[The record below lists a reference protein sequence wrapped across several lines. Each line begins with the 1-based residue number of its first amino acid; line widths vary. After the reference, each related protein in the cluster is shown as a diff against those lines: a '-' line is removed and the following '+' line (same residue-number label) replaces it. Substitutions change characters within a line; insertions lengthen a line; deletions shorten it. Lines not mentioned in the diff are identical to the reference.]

1 MRSLFLACLLLS
13 LPLSAATIRVPADQP
28 SIQAGIDAA
37 NPKDIVLVAPGTY
50 RENINFMG
58 KAITL
63 KSSGGAKVTVID
75 GGKLGPVVTFASG
88 ETAKSVLQG
97 FTIQNGTSTF
107 NSEYDGGGI
116 YINSASPKILSNII
130 QNNTACNAGG
140 GIAAE
145 FSSARI
151 QGNTIKN
158 NSQAGCSGGTGGGG
172 VNIGGAGSVVLI
184 GNHITNNSWGSSG
197 GGISL
202 FAAGTPTIQNNFIS
216 GNSSSGTQGGGIWI
230 VNDSDALIVQNLFYA
245 NTASQGGAIYLSMP
259 SGSVGPVL
267 VNNTIVGGSGATQ
280 GAAVWAGGF
289 DSQVSFYN
297 NLLIGLTG
305 ENAVYCDST
314 YSSVPP
320 VFADNDAYSASGT
333 GLEGTCATEAG
344 ENGNISLDPLFVNMN
359 RNNYTLQST
368 SPAINVGD
376 NSAPDIPAKDLAS
389 KPRIVDGTI
398 DMGAYEFQ

>member
-1 MRSLFLACLLLS
+1 MRNPFLTCLLLLS
-13 LPLSAATIRVPADQP
+13 LPLSAATINVPADQP

-50 RENINFMG
+50 SENINFMG
-58 KAITL
+58 KAITV

-107 NSEYDGGGI
+107 NSGYDGGGI

-202 FAAGTPTIQNNFIS
+202 FAAGTPTIQNNVIS
-216 GNSSSGTQGGGIWI
+216 GNSSSGSQGGGMWI
-230 VNDSDALIVQNLFYA
+230 VNDSDALIVQ
-245 NTASQGGAIYLSMP
+245 
-259 SGSVGPVL
+259 
-267 VNNTIVGGSGATQ
+267 
-280 GAAVWAGGF
+280 
-289 DSQVSFYN
+289 
-297 NLLIGLTG
+297 
-305 ENAVYCDST
+305 
-314 YSSVPP
+314 
-320 VFADNDAYSASGT
+320 
-333 GLEGTCATEAG
+333 
-344 ENGNISLDPLFVNMN
+344 
-359 RNNYTLQST
+359 
-368 SPAINVGD
+368 
-376 NSAPDIPAKDLAS
+376 
-389 KPRIVDGTI
+389 
-398 DMGAYEFQ
+398 

>member
-1 MRSLFLACLLLS
+1 VRTTITRLIGKTEMDVATSAMVKWKNDRLRVALVLDNTGSMSSAGKITALKTATANLLTTLRN
-13 LPLSAATIRVPADQP
+13 AATTNGDVYVSITPFAVHVNADPANYTQTWIDWTQWEAP
-28 SIQAGIDAA
+28 PAG
-37 NPKDIVLVAPGTY
+37 
-50 RENINFMG
+50 
-58 KAITL
+58 
-63 KSSGGAKVTVID
+63 
-75 GGKLGPVVTFASG
+75 
-88 ETAKSVLQG
+88 
-97 FTIQNGTSTF
+97 
-107 NSEYDGGGI
+107 
-116 YINSASPKILSNII
+116 
-130 QNNTACNAGG
+130 
-140 GIAAE
+140 
-145 FSSARI
+145 
-151 QGNTIKN
+151 
-158 NSQAGCSGGTGGGG
+158 
-172 VNIGGAGSVVLI
+172 
-184 GNHITNNSWGSSG
+184 
-197 GGISL
+197 
-202 FAAGTPTIQNNFIS
+202 
-216 GNSSSGTQGGGIWI
+216 
-230 VNDSDALIVQNLFYA
+230 
-245 NTASQGGAIYLSMP
+245 SMP

-289 DSQVSFYN
+289 DSKVSFYN

-305 ENAVYCDST
+305 QNAVYCDST